1 MSYIRRY
8 LIALFLQRD
17 ILYVVIF
24 LYRAYVFLVLPLR
37 S

>member
-24 LYRAYVFLVLPLR
+24 LYRAYGFFSVATP
-37 S
+37 

>member
-8 LIALFLQRD
+8 LIVLFLQRD

-24 LYRAYVFLVLPLR
+24 LYRAYVFSVATP
-37 S
+37 